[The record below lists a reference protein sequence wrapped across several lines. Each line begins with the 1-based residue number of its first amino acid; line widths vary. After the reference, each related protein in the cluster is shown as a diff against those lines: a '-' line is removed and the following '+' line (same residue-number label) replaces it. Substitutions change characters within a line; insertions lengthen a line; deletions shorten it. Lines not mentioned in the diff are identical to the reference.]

1 MVGRILALDVGDV
14 RIGVAASDPLGI
26 TAQPH
31 SVVAAE
37 PADAAVQAIADL
49 VHELNAQY
57 IVAGLPLTKQGE
69 EGPQAAK
76 VRAFTEQLAN
86 AVDVDIKM
94 QDERFTTAMVERAMA
109 QAGVNKKKRKQNVD
123 MLAAQQILQ
132 THLDRRAAT
141 GETPA

>member
-1 MVGRILALDVGDV
+1 VVGRILALDVGDV

-31 SVVAAE
+31 SVVAAV

-49 VHELNAQY
+49 VGELGAQY
-57 IVAGLPLTKQGE
+57 IVAGLPLTKRGE
-69 EGPQAAK
+69 EGPQAVK
-76 VRAFTEQLAN
+76 VRAFTEKLAG
-86 AVDVDIKM
+86 AVDVEIVL
-94 QDERFTTAMVERAMA
+94 QDERFTTVLVERAMA
-109 QAGVNKKKRKQNVD
+109 QAGVNRKKRKLNVD

-141 GETPA
+141 GGTSA